1 MDGQLFEWHLGM
13 FARRRSFVRRR
24 ACARMSGSAG
34 ELELVDQFVE
44 RVGVLG
50 ELMRGGGD
58 LLR

>member
-1 MDGQLFEWHLGM
+1 MDRQLFEWQLRM

-24 ACARMSGSAG
+24 ACARMSGSGG

-44 RVGVLG
+44 RFGVLG
-50 ELMRGGGD
+50 ELVRGGGD